1 MWCDFVRKEPCE
13 TWPVLGRRR
22 LGMES
27 TVALMWADVGCCWL
41 RCDVRMRS
49 EVQVVRYTYTYSTIV
64 QRCRS
69 GVDI

>member
-41 RCDVRMRS
+41 RCDVRS
-49 EVQVVRYTYTYSTIV
+49 EVQVVRYTVPSYK
-64 QRCRS
+64 
-69 GVDI
+69 GVGQV

>member
-41 RCDVRMRS
+41 RCDVRS
-49 EVQVVRYTYTYSTIV
+49 EVHRWYGIQCVYTEV
-64 QRCRS
+64 
-69 GVDI
+69 